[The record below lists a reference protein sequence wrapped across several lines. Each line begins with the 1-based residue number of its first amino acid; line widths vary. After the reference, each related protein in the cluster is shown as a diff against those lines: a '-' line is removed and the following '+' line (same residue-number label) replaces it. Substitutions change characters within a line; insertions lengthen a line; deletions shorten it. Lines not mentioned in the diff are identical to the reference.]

1 MTISSF
7 YIGSTLASYFF
18 VAPIFLTPSPK
29 SQCLFDGIFFSLI
42 FARKLLHVSTPQ
54 LKTAVAATLIAF
66 SVLSPATAWTQRTGS
81 MPPDGIR
88 VITQSPVVCEP
99 EERQINI
106 IHNLYSRGNER
117 VIQAV
122 EQFVDQYPDSWLVP
136 EAWATAG
143 DRYFFTGRYGDALRA
158 YSHVPDDALD
168 TERDLDITYRKGYS
182 LLRVGRWS
190 DAESLFARL
199 QNSTNYRT
207 AGTFYNA
214 YTEYAQGNYSAALD
228 DFKAVKGNNELTQAA
243 QYYICQIN
251 FVQGNYSQA
260 ISSGRQLLEQS
271 SGNPATAEFGGEMHR
286 IVGEGEYQQGNDNQ
300 AATHIQ
306 AYIDAYESDPELTSL
321 YILGVIDFRRS
332 EWDAAIKHLS
342 PVTEADDAM
351 AQSAWLYIGQAY
363 LKTENLNMAAM
374 AFERAMRM
382 PFDQDAQE
390 TAFYNYALTQNDG
403 GRTPFNRSIDYFEE
417 FLNLYP
423 NSRYAAAVED
433 YLIDAY
439 LNGNDYNRALQ
450 SIERIKKPSTK
461 VLQAKQRVLYG
472 LGTQAL
478 ANDRPAEAQKHLSQA
493 YELGDFG
500 DKMRWECSL
509 WLAESQFRQG
519 NYRDAETS
527 AARYL
532 RNARKTDTNYGVA
545 NYLAGYARFE
555 QRKYDSARDPLA
567 TAATCANLDERTRAD
582 AYNRLGDSYY
592 YSKQYASAREAYAKA
607 YSICPGSAG
616 DYALYQQALASGLG
630 KDHSGK
636 IQLLDRMIEQYPAST
651 LIPAAMLA
659 KAEAQIAVGNNS
671 GAINTYTDLN
681 LQYPGSAQARAAL
694 LQKAITQRNAGSED
708 DAIESYKQVITL
720 YPKSDE
726 AQVAGEDL
734 KLIYSDR
741 GQLTQYTAFMSSVP
755 DAPQVDPTE
764 IENLTIAG
772 ADRARNAGRH
782 TDALEQYNSV
792 TPSTPENFIKTHLGA
807 MRSAME
813 TKQYDQV
820 ISHSEALLS
829 GVNLTLAEENETSFN
844 HAYALLQTGKSS
856 QAEKEFNILAQNPSS
871 LYGARAAYELAN
883 LYFTSGNSSKA
894 EATINDLIEAGTPH
908 QYWLAR
914 AFILLADI
922 MHQRGD
928 NFEAREYLQS
938 LRNNYPGNETDIQ
951 QMIDSRLRKWKAN

>member
-1 MTISSF
+1 MLLNPNTKSLCRDVSRKK
-7 YIGSTLASYFF
+7 
-18 VAPIFLTPSPK
+18 TPSITVC
-29 SQCLFDGIFFSLI
+29 SINSLI
-42 FARKLLHVSTPQ
+42 FARKLLHVSTLP
-54 LKTAVAATLIAF
+54 LKTAAAATLIAI
-66 SVLSPATAWTQRTGS
+66 SVLTPATAWPQTTVIT
-81 MPPDGIR
+81 PPDGIR
-88 VITQSPVVCEP
+88 VITQSQTTCEP
-99 EERQINI
+99 EIRQINA
-106 IHNLYSRGNER
+106 IHHLFSRRDER

-122 EQFVDQYPDSWLVP
+122 EKFVAEYPDSWLVP

-143 DRYFFTGRYGDALRA
+143 DHYFFSARYGDALRA

-168 TERDLDITYRKGYS
+168 TERSLDITYRQGYS

-190 DAESLFARL
+190 DAESRFNRL
-199 QNSTNYRT
+199 QNSAPYRT

-214 YTEYAQGNYSAALD
+214 YTQYAQGNYSTALD
-228 DFKAVKGNNELTQAA
+228 GFKSVKGNDELTQAA

-251 FVQGNYSQA
+251 FVQGNYTQA
-260 ISSGRQLLEQS
+260 ISSGKQLLEQS
-271 SGNPATAEFGGEMHR
+271 SRNPATAQFGGEMHR
-286 IVGEGEYQQGNDNQ
+286 IVGEGEYQQGNDMQ
-300 AATHIQ
+300 AATHIEK
-306 AYIDAYESDPELTSL
+306 YLDAYESDPELTSL

-342 PVTEADDAM
+342 PVTVADDAL

-363 LKTENLNMAAM
+363 LKTANLNMAAM

-382 PFDQDAQE
+382 PFDQDTQE

-417 FLNLYP
+417 FLNKYP
-423 NSRYAAAVED
+423 NSRYADAVED

-439 LNGNDYNRALQ
+439 INGNDYPRALQ
-450 SIERIKKPSTK
+450 SIERIKKPSKK

-500 DKMRWECSL
+500 DKIRWECSL

-519 NYRDAETS
+519 SYREAETS
-527 AARYL
+527 VARYL
-532 RNARKTDTNYGVA
+532 RNARKTDVNYGVA

-567 TAATCANLDERTRAD
+567 TAATSASLDERTRAD
-582 AYNRLGDSYY
+582 AYNRLGDTYY
-592 YSKQYASAREAYAKA
+592 YTKQYSSAREAYAKA
-607 YSICPGSAG
+607 HSTCPSSAG
-616 DYALYQQALASGLG
+616 DYALFQQALAAGLA
-630 KDHSGK
+630 KDHNSK
-636 IQLLDRMIEQYPAST
+636 IQLLDRMIDQYPAST
-651 LIPAAMLA
+651 LIPEAMLA
-659 KAEAQIAVGNNS
+659 KAEAQIAVGNNN
-671 GAINTYTDLN
+671 GAINTYSDLN
-681 LQYPGSAQARAAL
+681 LQYPGSAQARAGL

-741 GQLTQYTAFMSSVP
+741 GQLTQYTAFMTSVP
-755 DAPQVDPTE
+755 DAPQIDPVE

-782 TDALEQYNSV
+782 SDALEQYNSV
-792 TPSTPENFIKTHLGA
+792 TPTTPDNFIKVHLGA

-813 TKQYDQV
+813 TQQYDQV
-820 ISHSEALLS
+820 ITHSEALLS
-829 GVNLTLAEENETSFN
+829 GANLTSAEEKETSFN
-844 HAYALLQTGKSS
+844 HAYALLQTGQSS
-856 QAEKEFNILAQNPSS
+856 QAAKELEALAQNPSS
-871 LYGARAAYELAN
+871 LYGTKAAYELAN
-883 LYFTSGNSSKA
+883 LYFSAGNSDKA
-894 EATINDLIEAGTPH
+894 EATLNDLIEAGTPH

-922 MHQRGD
+922 MHQRGND
-928 NFEAREYLQS
+928 FEACEYLKS
-938 LRNNYPGNETDIQ
+938 LSNNYPGKETDIQ
-951 QMIDSRLRKWKAN
+951 QMIDSRLRQWK

>member
-1 MTISSF
+1 MRI
-7 YIGSTLASYFF
+7 
-18 VAPIFLTPSPK
+18 
-29 SQCLFDGIFFSLI
+29 
-42 FARKLLHVSTPQ
+42 
-54 LKTAVAATLIAF
+54 
-66 SVLSPATAWTQRTGS
+66 
-81 MPPDGIR
+81 
-88 VITQSPVVCEP
+88 ITQSQVACEP
-99 EERQINI
+99 EERQINV
-106 IHNLYSRGNER
+106 IHDLFNRRNEH

-122 EQFVDQYPDSWLVP
+122 EKFVDLYPDSWLVP

-143 DRYFFTGRYGDALRA
+143 DHYFFTGRYGDALRA

-168 TERDLDITYRKGYS
+168 AERALDITYRQGYS

-190 DAESLFARL
+190 DAENRFARL
-199 QNSTNYRT
+199 QNSTTYRT

-214 YTEYAQGNYSAALD
+214 YTEYAQGNYNAALN
-228 DFKAVKGNNELTQAA
+228 DFKSVKGNAELTQAA

-260 ISSGRQLLEQS
+260 ISTGRQLLEQS

-286 IVGEGEYQQGNDNQ
+286 IVGEGEYQQGNDTQ
-300 AATHIQ
+300 AATHIE
-306 AYIDAYESDPELTSL
+306 AYIDAYESDPEFTSL

-332 EWDAAIKHLS
+332 EWDMAIKHLS

-417 FLNLYP
+417 FLNKYP
-423 NSRYAAAVED
+423 NSRYADAVED

-461 VLQAKQRVLYG
+461 VQQAKQRVLYG

-500 DKMRWECSL
+500 DKMRWECCL

-532 RNARKTDTNYGVA
+532 RNARKTDTNYGIA

-555 QRKYDSARDPLA
+555 QRKYDSTRDPLA
-567 TAATCANLDERTRAD
+567 TAATCADLDERTRAD

-592 YSKQYASAREAYAKA
+592 YTKQYNSAREAYAKA
-607 YSICPGSAG
+607 YSTCPTSAG

-630 KDHSGK
+630 KDYNGK

-651 LIPAAMLA
+651 LVPAAMLA
-659 KAEAQIAVGNNS
+659 KAEAQIAIGNNS

-708 DAIESYKQVITL
+708 DAIESYKRVITL

-734 KLIYSDR
+734 KLIYADR
-741 GQLTQYTAFMSSVP
+741 GQLTQYTSFMASVP
-755 DAPQVDPTE
+755 DAPQVDLAE

-772 ADRARNAGRH
+772 ADRARNAGLH

-792 TPSTPENFIKTHLGA
+792 TPTTPDNFIKTHLGA

-813 TKQYDQV
+813 TQQYDQV

-829 GVNLTLAEENETSFN
+829 GVNLTLAEEKETTFN
-844 HAYALLQTGKSS
+844 HAYALLQTGQST
-856 QAEKEFNILAQNPSS
+856 QAEKEFSILAQNPSF

-883 LYFTSGNSSKA
+883 LYFSSGNSDKA
-894 EATINDLIEAGTPH
+894 EATLNDLIDAGTPH

-951 QMIDSRLRKWKAN
+951 QMIDSRLRKWKSN